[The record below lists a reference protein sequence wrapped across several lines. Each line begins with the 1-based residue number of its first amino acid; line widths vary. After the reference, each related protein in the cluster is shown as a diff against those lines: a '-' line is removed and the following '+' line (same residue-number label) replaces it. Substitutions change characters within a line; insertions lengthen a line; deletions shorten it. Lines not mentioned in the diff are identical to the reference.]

1 MISISR
7 SLARQFR
14 AVARRAGLSTRRG
27 SYVRLLATPDA
38 LSVYAANGRV
48 AVEHRGGGRYI
59 AADLTVPLQL
69 FADCEAK
76 NRDMVTI
83 RLGEP
88 GHIVATWD
96 EGGLPQHRDYLF
108 ADEASIPQRPPLP
121 TEFASNEPGLLI
133 ALRDVME
140 TTEQNATRYALS
152 CVQLK
157 GRGSLAAT
165 DGHQLLMQS
174 GFAFGWDENKEV
186 LMEASDVFASRE
198 LPQDQPVQIGKSDRW
213 VTVQV
218 GAWTIHHA
226 IPQEGRFPDVDRVI
240 PATGAVVTR
249 MQLDAADAE
258 FLSDRIERLPA
269 DDTPERPVTVDLNG
283 SVAIR
288 ASQDKTS
295 PPTELVLSRSRRVG
309 PEVRLQTNREF
320 LARALDLGFT
330 EFGFVSGEAP
340 CVCTDATRTYVWQ
353 MLDPK
358 SALQP
363 TDDVQRIAS
372 PAASTSVRNALS
384 ERRTTKSSQTLSSK
398 EQRMPTP
405 NGSSGPVNRLPPT
418 SGVATNP
425 VTLSPSP
432 VSASN
437 DLITQAELVRD
448 SLRTTLLNVTTLI
461 SVARQ
466 QRRQS
471 RLMKSTLAS
480 LRQLQQLEA

>member
-14 AVARRAGLSTRRG
+14 AVARRAGLSARHAG
-27 SYVRLLATPDA
+27 YVRLVATPDA
-38 LSVYAANGRV
+38 LSVYAANQRV
-48 AVEHRGGGRYI
+48 AVEYRGGGRFI

-69 FADCEAK
+69 FADCEGK
-76 NRDMVTI
+76 NGDLVTI

-96 EGGLPQHRDYLF
+96 EGGISQHRDYLF
-108 ADEASIPQRPPLP
+108 ADDASIPTLPPLP
-121 TEFASNEPGLLI
+121 AEFASNEPDLLV

-140 TTEQNATRYALS
+140 TTEKNATRYALD

-157 GRGSLAAT
+157 GRGSIAAT
-165 DGHQLLMQS
+165 DSHQMLMQS
-174 GFAFGWDENKEV
+174 GFVFGWTEDV
-186 LMEASDVFASRE
+186 LMEANDVFASRE
-198 LPQDQPVQIGKSDRW
+198 LPHDQPVQIGKTANW

-226 IPQEGRFPDVDRVI
+226 IQKEGRFPDLDRVI
-240 PATGAVVTR
+240 PAASAMVTR
-249 MQLDAADAE
+249 MQLDADDAE
-258 FLSDRIERLPA
+258 FLSERIERLPA

-288 ASQDKTS
+288 ARQDDTS
-295 PPTELVLSRSRRVG
+295 PLTELVLSRSRRIG
-309 PEVRLQTNREF
+309 PELCVQTNREF

-330 EFGFVSGEAP
+330 EFGFVGGEAP

-353 MLDPK
+353 MLDPQ
-358 SALQP
+358 SALAASSAA
-363 TDDVQRIAS
+363 QRIAS
-372 PAASTSVRNALS
+372 PAASTSANPSLS
-384 ERRTTKSSQTLSSK
+384 DRRTTTRSQPPSSK
-398 EQRMPTP
+398 EQRMPTS
-405 NGSSGPVNRLPPT
+405 NGSSGPVNRLPPSSGAAT
-418 SGVATNP
+418 SP
-425 VTLSPSP
+425 VTSSSSSVP
-432 VSASN
+432 ASN
-437 DLITQAELVRD
+437 DLISQAELVRD

-471 RLMKSTLAS
+471 RLMKTTLAS
-480 LRQLQQLEA
+480 LKQLQQLEA